1 MHTTPVRRLA
11 AGATATAI
19 LAAAFLIPAAVAAAD
34 EPPQANQTIASPADP
49 MPSDE
54 TPADPA
60 RADETP
66 ASEAVASED
75 ATGAKAADAPHA
87 AESAATEPRS
97 TDDLADST
105 AVSGEQGQLAPTA
118 RSTDDPQEPDE
129 GEIAPG
135 ETAVFSYPVAGARL
149 VHVYAIG
156 DDLAVTV
163 VRADGSR
170 LPVPSNGSVYSREYY
185 WVGQVD
191 GTWKLEITNTG
202 TSPVTP
208 EYGLTY
214 STQADQ
220 LGLSSSLYAPELWMR
235 VSPTIGG
242 IPRSDLTLQSELIG
256 PDGSRYAQAFTNN
269 AVTYTGLPSGDYFAR
284 VWTVVDGVTYQ
295 ESRTVGVHVAETDPP
310 AVVIGTSPTAPNAA
324 GWFRSVS
331 LNFTGTDAGSG
342 YSATFYTID
351 GGPETRASNGYS
363 YPLTGDGEH
372 TVRFRGEDHQGNFS
386 DWQESTIRLD
396 ATAPT
401 ISLHGI
407 AEGGRYAVG
416 EELFVEYQCGDA
428 TSGLDGE
435 NCTADLPDGARV
447 DTTTPGDYSFT
458 IQASDLAG
466 NTTRIVR
473 SYSVVGPDTTEP
485 VIDIELPTEPAS
497 GWFTTSVTA
506 HLTATDESGVT
517 RIHWEI
523 DTDEG
528 TIVREVLHDAAYA
541 IIDVTGVN
549 TLRYW
554 AEDAAGNRSEEQH
567 IELSLDLVAPEITV
581 TSPQGALSILPNGHY
596 AQNERV
602 DVDFDCD
609 DIGSGIASCEATTP
623 DGELLPTGTPGVHE
637 LRLVATD
644 VAGHRTERVVTYTVD
659 AAPAPDGGNGGVVG
673 PGAPRL
679 ASTGAD
685 GLVGGV
691 ALAVLLLG
699 AGAVLAIRRRVRT
712 R

>member
-19 LAAAFLIPAAVAAAD
+19 LVAAFLVPAAIAAAD
-34 EPPQANQTIASPADP
+34 DLPETI
-49 MPSDE
+49 E
-54 TPADPA
+54 TVESVIVPN
-60 RADETP
+60 ADEPTADEPTP
-66 ASEAVASED
+66 ASETQVPETPTSESPAAEKPAAEKPEPASSD
-75 ATGAKAADAPHA
+75 DTADAAD
-87 AESAATEPRS
+87 TEP
-97 TDDLADST
+97 AP
-105 AVSGEQGQLAPTA
+105 LAPTA
-118 RSTDDPQEPDE
+118 ASTDDPQEPDE
-129 GEIAPG
+129 GAIGTG
-135 ETAVFSYPVAGARL
+135 ETATFSYPVAGARL

-170 LPVPSNGSVYSREYY
+170 LPVPSNGNVHSNEYY
-185 WVGQVD
+185 WIGQVD
-191 GTWKLEITNTG
+191 GTWKIEITNTG

-256 PDGSRYAQAFTNN
+256 PDGSRYTQAFTNN

-310 AVVIGTSPTAPNAA
+310 SVVIGTSPTTPNAA

-331 LNFTGTDAGSG
+331 LNFAGTDAGSG

-386 DWQESTIRLD
+386 DWQESTIRVD
-396 ATAPT
+396 ATAPV
-401 ISLHGI
+401 IALYGI
-407 AEGGRYAVG
+407 VDGGRYAVG

-428 TSGLDGE
+428 TSGLVGDD
-435 NCTADLPDGARV
+435 CTADLPDGARV
-447 DTTTPGDYSFT
+447 DTTTPGDFTFT
-458 IQASDLAG
+458 IRATDLAG

-473 SYSVVGPDTTEP
+473 SYSVVAPDTTDP
-485 VIDIELPTEPAS
+485 VIEVDVPAEPAS
-497 GWFTTSVTA
+497 GWYLDTVTVRFTAS
-506 HLTATDESGVT
+506 DESGIR
-517 RIHWEI
+517 RIHYEY
-523 DTDEG
+523 G
-528 TIVREVLHDAAYA
+528 TTQGTVSRDIEAETAEVTFDRSQYY
-541 IIDVTGVN
+541 
-549 TLRYW
+549 TLSYW
-554 AEDAAGNRSEEQH
+554 AEDNAGNRSEGR
-567 IELSLDLVAPEITV
+567 DLHLYVDAAAPWINLV
-581 TSPQGALSILPNGHY
+581 SPDEDELSILPNGHF

-602 DVDFDCD
+602 VIDFSCD
-609 DIGSGIASCEATTP
+609 DDASGIETCEGTTP
-623 DGELLPTGTPGVHE
+623 DGELLPTGTPGTHE
-637 LRLVATD
+637 LRIVATD

-659 AAPAPDGGNGGVVG
+659 AAPAPGNGGVVG